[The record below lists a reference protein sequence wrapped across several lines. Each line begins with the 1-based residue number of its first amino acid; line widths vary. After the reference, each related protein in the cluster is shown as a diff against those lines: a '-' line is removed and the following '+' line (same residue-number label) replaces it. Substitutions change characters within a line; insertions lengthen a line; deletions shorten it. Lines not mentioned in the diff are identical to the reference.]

1 MLSAYPA
8 CFFREESG
16 YSVIFPDLNYL
27 ATCGKNLEEALSMAI
42 DCLAGYLYWCKHD
55 KDIIPKPSPLNKI
68 SASNVSKELGIDYSE
83 SSDSFVNLVTVDVEE
98 YAREHFEK
106 AVKKTL
112 TIPAW
117 LNNAALQQNINFS
130 QVLQEAL
137 KEQLH
142 VK

>member
-42 DCLAGYLYWCKHD
+42 DCLAGYLYWCKRD

-137 KEQLH
+137 KEQFH